1 MTHCYVC
8 GNFQMI
14 IFIQSTNVKEGVF
27 FLYFTDVKDPY
38 WFAKVE

>member
-1 MTHCYVC
+1 MTHCYMC
-8 GNFQMI
+8 DNCQNI
-14 IFIQSTNVKEGVF
+14 IFIQSANVKEE